1 MQSRHSARFARRA
14 KALGVRTVG
23 ARVPTPTGLAVP
35 LPFMASSSGCG
46 HVLPNARMGPFIRS
60 EDWMLRVPCDV
71 PTVVRYGGPKYDA
84 TIWPSLRLLFLQDAC
99 QCR

>member
-1 MQSRHSARFARRA
+1 
-14 KALGVRTVG
+14 
-23 ARVPTPTGLAVP
+23 
-35 LPFMASSSGCG
+35 
-46 HVLPNARMGPFIRS
+46 
-60 EDWMLRVPCDV
+60 MLRVPCDV